1 MAKFELPALPYAH
14 DALEPVISARTMSF
28 HYDKHHRTYVD
39 KLNELSETS
48 SGDEQAL
55 LELVKTASG
64 PVFNNAAQIWNH
76 TFYWNSLAPAD
87 SSRPDA
93 NLGKELEKHFGS
105 VDEFKAALT
114 KAAVG
119 HFGSGWAWLVRDGQG
134 ALKIVTTSD
143 AGNPIR
149 DGLTPLLTV
158 DVWEHAYYLDYQNAR
173 PKYVQAVIDRLIN
186 WQQISELLAKA

>member
-14 DALEPVISARTMSF
+14 DALEPVISAKTMSF

-39 KLNELSETS
+39 KLNELSDATT
-48 SGDEQAL
+48 GDEQAL
-55 LELVKTASG
+55 LELVRTASG
-64 PVFNNAAQIWNH
+64 PLFNNAAQTWNH
-76 TFYWNSLAPAD
+76 TFYWNSLAPVD
-87 SSRPDA
+87 SGKPDA

-105 VDEFKAALT
+105 VDEFKTDLT

-119 HFGSGWAWLVRDGQG
+119 QFGSGWAWLVRDGQG
-134 ALKIVTTSD
+134 VLKIVTTSD
-143 AGNPIR
+143 AGNPLR

-173 PKYVQAVIDRLIN
+173 PKYVQAVVDRLIN
-186 WQQISELLAKA
+186 WQQISRLLEKA